1 MKMFSLTI
9 KSVRA
14 NKARFFLT
22 GIAVLLGVAFMAGTF
37 VLTDTIK
44 KSYDDIS
51 ATVYRSTDA
60 VVRSA
65 QATESSD
72 PGGTKTRGTIS
83 ASTLAAV
90 RAVRGVQSAEAQQ
103 LGVAVV
109 VGHDGRLLDANRD
122 RSVPIAL
129 AWHDT
134 PALNPME
141 LVSGHAPRAPDEIVI
156 DRASA
161 NKGHFVVGETVHVVS
176 QAGSQPFQIAGVAT
190 YGGADSAA
198 GAQVIAFTPDTASMV
213 IGTPGRYNAIQVAA
227 APGVSQQQVVS
238 NLRSALNDRAIEVIT
253 GAQATQEARQAT
265 GTALQFVNMSLMTFA
280 LVALVVGSFV
290 IYNTFSITVAQ
301 RTKETALLRAI
312 GAKRRQVM
320 HSIRLEA
327 LFVGLFASAVGV
339 VAGIG
344 LAQGLR
350 SVLSAFGVDLP
361 SGASVILPR
370 TIVVSML
377 TGVIVTLAAA
387 WLPARRAAK
396 VAPIEALRDSAIDRS
411 SHSKRRVV
419 FGVLIGA
426 AGALFMAQGLSG
438 GGAGAVGLG
447 ALGVFL
453 GVAML
458 GPVIARGFFRI
469 VGWPLPRL
477 RGAPGTLARENARR
491 NPRRTAATA
500 SALMIG
506 VGLVAFITVFAASA
520 KASMSTS
527 VDTAMKTDWIITTQF
542 GMGGLS
548 PSVAKAIDA
557 LPETGTVTSLRFFD
571 AKVNNSTTQASA
583 VDPARVEQG
592 VALDLRAGNIANLGA
607 HEVAVQADTAKSKNL
622 HVGDTVTM
630 FFPETGNQQ
639 MKVVAVYGTKEPLGD
654 YVISMQAFDANTTTH
669 VDNDVVVNRAPGVSE
684 ERARQAV
691 ENVLKDYPT
700 AELMT
705 KAQFKGSM
713 ANEINRILNLVYVLL
728 AMALVIALF
737 GIANTLAL
745 SVFER
750 TREFGLLRAVGMSR
764 AQVRSTVRW
773 ESVLIALLGTT
784 LGTVIGLGF
793 SWSLVHAL
801 GNQGFNTFVVPA
813 QQLGVIVVCAAVAA
827 VIAAA
832 LPARRAAKLDM
843 LEAISND

>member
-1 MKMFSLTI
+1 MLSLTL
-9 KSVRA
+9 KSIRA
-14 NKARFFLT
+14 NRARFFLT

-51 ATVYRSTDA
+51 ANVYRSTDA

-65 QATESSD
+65 HATDSASQGAAE
-72 PGGTKTRGTIS
+72 TRGTIDS
-83 ASTLAAV
+83 SMLATV
-90 RAVRGVQSAEAQQ
+90 RTVNGVQAAEPQQ

-109 VGHDGRLLDANRD
+109 VGHDGRLLDANRN
-122 RSVPIAL
+122 RSVPLAL
-129 AWHDT
+129 AWQDT

-161 NKGHFVVGETVHVVS
+161 DKGRFIIGETVHVVS
-176 QAGSQPFQIAGVAT
+176 QAGSQPYRIAGVAT

-198 GAQVIAFTPDTASMV
+198 GAQVIAFTPDTASTV
-213 IGTPGRYNAIQVAA
+213 IGTPGRFSAIQVVA
-227 APGVSQQQVVS
+227 APGFSQQQVAS
-238 NLRSALNDRAIEVIT
+238 NLRAALNDPTIEVIT
-253 GAQATQEARQAT
+253 GAQATDEAREAT
-265 GTALQFVNMSLMTFA
+265 GSALQFVNMSLMTFA
-280 LVALVVGSFV
+280 IVALVVGSFV

-320 HSIRLEA
+320 RSIRFEA
-327 LFVGLFASAVGV
+327 LFIGMFASAVGV
-339 VAGIG
+339 LAGIA

-350 SVLSAFGVDLP
+350 SVLSTFGVDLP
-361 SGASVILPR
+361 SGSSVIQQR

-377 TGVIVTLAAA
+377 TGVVVTLAAA

-396 VAPIEALRDSAIDRS
+396 VAPIEALRDTAVDRS
-411 SHSKRRVV
+411 ANSKRRVV
-419 FGVLIGA
+419 LGVLTGVAGA
-426 AGALFMAQGLSG
+426 AFIAQGLSG
-438 GGAGAVGLG
+438 AGAGAVGLG

-458 GPVIARGFFRI
+458 GPVIARRFFRI

-477 RGAPGTLARENARR
+477 RGTAGTLARENATR
-491 NPRRTAATA
+491 NPRRTAATS

-527 VDTAMKTDWIITTQF
+527 VDKAMKTDWIVTTQF

-548 PSVAKAIDA
+548 PSVTQAIDD
-557 LPETGTVTSLRFFD
+557 LPETGAVTSLRYFD
-571 AKVNNSTTQASA
+571 AKVDNSTTQASA
-583 VDPARVEQG
+583 IDPAHVEEG
-592 VALDLRAGNIANLGA
+592 VELDVRAGTIAQLGA
-607 HEVAVQADTAKSKNL
+607 NEVAVQADMAKRKNL
-622 HVGDTVTM
+622 HVGDTITM
-630 FFPETGNQQ
+630 FFPETGSQQ
-639 MKVVAVYGTKEPLGD
+639 LTVAALYGTKEPIGD
-654 YVISMQAFDANTTTH
+654 YAISMQAFDANIAMH
-669 VDNDVVVNRAPGVSE
+669 VDNDVVVSSAPGVSK

-705 KAQFKGSM
+705 KSQFKGSM
-713 ANEINRILNLVYVLL
+713 ASEIDKILNLVYVLL

-784 LGTVIGLGF
+784 LGTAIGLGF

-801 GNQGFNTFVVPA
+801 QDKGFNTFAVPT
-813 QQLGVIVVCAAVAA
+813 QQLGVIVVFAALAAVA
-827 VIAAA
+827 AAA
-832 LPARRAAKLDM
+832 LPARRAANLDM
-843 LEAISND
+843 LEAISDE